1 MKNFRENNLEASLS
15 VRQDIEKKYH
25 NDKYKGNIQPICNTG
40 SAAAYKFYW
49 KLIGDVNSLKVLDFG
64 CGNGWLSILLAKH
77 GAKVWGIDISEEL
90 IKQANQFADKE
101 GLSEKIC
108 FQVMA
113 AENLSFEDNFFN
125 LIIGSAILH
134 HTELSLAINNL
145 NRVLKPGG
153 RAIFVEP
160 MNQNIFLKI
169 WRKLTPW
176 RRSPVEKAL
185 TYKELKLIQNIL
197 PEAEF
202 YFFGF
207 TSIFTQGLLLFS
219 PRNKLFLFV
228 NNLLERFDS
237 VFFKTFPFLG
247 KYSAIVVMKLVKG
260 NRD

>member
-1 MKNFRENNLEASLS
+1 MEYKISE
-15 VRQDIEKKYH
+15 RQKIEKDYH
-25 NDKYKGNIQPICNTG
+25 NRKYQGDISTDTYGTG
-40 SAAAYKFYW
+40 AANAYKFYW
-49 KLIGDVNSLKVLDFG
+49 SRIGNVKSLKILDFG
-64 CGNGWLSILLAKH
+64 CGNGWLSILLAKR
-77 GAKVWGIDISEEL
+77 GAEVWGIDISEEL

-101 GLSEKIC
+101 GLSEKIF

-145 NRVLKPGG
+145 NKVLKPEGK
-153 RAIFVEP
+153 AIFVEP

-169 WRKLTPW
+169 WRRLTPW

-185 TYKELKLIQNIL
+185 TYKELKLIQNIF
-197 PEAEF
+197 PKAEF

-207 TSIFTQGLLLFS
+207 TSIFTQGILLFS
-219 PRNKLFLFV
+219 PKNKLFLFV
-228 NNLLERFDS
+228 NDLLERVDS
-237 VFFKTFPFLG
+237 IFFKTFPFLG
-247 KYSAIVVMKLVKG
+247 KYSAIVVMELFKG